1 MTEDINKVDRPVF
14 DRIMIRPNQENPG
27 NPQKRRG
34 QPPKNQSSNGL
45 PEEQVAECAA
55 SEPNDSGSR
64 LLDIQV

>member
-1 MTEDINKVDRPVF
+1 MTEDIHKVDRPVF
-14 DRIMIRPNQENPG
+14 DQIRIRPNQENPG

-34 QPPKNQSSNGL
+34 QPPKNPSPDGL
-45 PEEQVAECAA
+45 VEEQAAECMA